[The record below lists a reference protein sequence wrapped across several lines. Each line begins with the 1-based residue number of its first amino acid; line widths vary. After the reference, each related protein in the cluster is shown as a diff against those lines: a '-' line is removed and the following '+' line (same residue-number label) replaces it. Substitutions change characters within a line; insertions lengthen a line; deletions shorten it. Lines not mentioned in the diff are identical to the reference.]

1 MRMLRV
7 GLVCGELD
15 PVRDGVADYTRR
27 LAQSLRTIG
36 VDALTLTT
44 FRLAEAH
51 GDPAI
56 GVTDSWAWRGIWQA
70 ARAIQRL
77 DVDVVHVQ
85 FAPSAFQFSR
95 AVGAMPQLL
104 AGGPP
109 LVVTVHEYATW
120 TAQGILGAA
129 RSAAWSAVER
139 RGWLDREALLLVP
152 CGCRLLVT
160 NSQHAAILAARWPAR
175 RDRMIEIPIG
185 PNIRREQVSR
195 DAIRRAVREELGTG
209 PTAALVVFFGFLHP
223 VKGLPRLIEAAS
235 YLQATYRDL
244 RVVLAGGCE
253 SHSVAGAD
261 AMRLRA
267 ALEGAARRHGVH
279 ANVVITGYLAEAQ
292 ISRLLQAADVA
303 VFPFDSG
310 VTLKSSSLLAALSH
324 DVPTIA
330 TRTNRQ
336 DAHAD
341 DAVLWIPP
349 QDTGAL
355 VAAIGRVLTETA
367 LPERMRR
374 AGRALIAHHE
384 WPHIAALHAEVYW
397 ETLEEEAGST
407 AATGLV
413 RGSFVHPYP
422 ARAIGAQ
429 ELPSHGMGG
438 PRKLTQENAADVNV

>member
-15 PVRDGVADYTRR
+15 PVRDGVADYTRQ
-27 LAQSLRTIG
+27 LARSLRAIG

-44 FRLAEAH
+44 YRLAEAA

-56 GVTDSWAWRGIWQA
+56 GVTDNWAWRGIQRA

-85 FAPSAFQFSR
+85 LAPSAFQFSR
-95 AVGAMPQLL
+95 AVGAMPRLL

-109 LVVTVHEYATW
+109 LVVTLHEYATW
-120 TAQGILGAA
+120 TAKGFLGAVRA
-129 RSAAWSAVER
+129 AAWSVAER
-139 RGWLDREALLLVP
+139 KGWLDRDALLLVP

-160 NSQHAAILAARWPAR
+160 NSQHAALVAARWPTR
-175 RDRMIEIPIG
+175 RDRVVEIPIG
-185 PNIRREQVSR
+185 PNIRREQVGR
-195 DAIRRAVREELGTG
+195 DVIRRAVREELGTG
-209 PTAALVVFFGFLHP
+209 PTATLVMFFGFLHP

-235 YLQATYRDL
+235 YLRAAYPDL

-253 SHSVAGAD
+253 SHSVAGTEAV
-261 AMRLRA
+261 RLRA
-267 ALEGAARRHGVH
+267 ALESAARRHDMH
-279 ANVVITGYLAEAQ
+279 ANVVITGYLPEAR

-330 TRTNRQ
+330 TWSSRQ
-336 DAHAD
+336 DAYAD

-349 QDTGAL
+349 RDTGAL
-355 VAAIGRVLTETA
+355 VAAIRRVLTDAA
-367 LPERMRR
+367 LSEQMRS
-374 AGRALIAHHE
+374 AGRGLIARHE
-384 WPHIAALHAEVYW
+384 WRHIAAMHADIYW
-397 ETLEEEAGST
+397 GVLEEAAGST
-407 AATGLV
+407 VDKELV
-413 RGSFVHPYP
+413 RESFVRPQP
-422 ARAIGAQ
+422 ALAIGAQ
-429 ELPSHGMGG
+429 ELASLGRGG
-438 PRKLTQENAADVNV
+438 PREQARENAADGTV

>member
-15 PVRDGVADYTRR
+15 PVRDGVADYTLQ
-27 LAQSLRTIG
+27 LACSLRAIG
-36 VDALTLTT
+36 ADALPLTT
-44 FRLAEAH
+44 YRLAEEV

-56 GVTDSWAWRGIWQA
+56 GVTDSWAWRGIQRA

-85 FAPSAFQFSR
+85 LAPSAFQFSR
-95 AVGAMPQLL
+95 AVGAMPRLL
-104 AGGPP
+104 TGGPP

-120 TAQGILGAA
+120 RAKGFLGAA
-129 RSAAWSAVER
+129 RAAAWSVAEQQ
-139 RGWLDREALLLVP
+139 GWLDRDTLLLVP

-160 NSQHAAILAARWPAR
+160 NSQHAAIVAARWPTR
-175 RDRMIEIPIG
+175 RDRVVEIPIG
-185 PNIRREQVSR
+185 PNIRREQVDR
-195 DAIRRAVREELGTG
+195 TAIRRAVRDELGTG
-209 PTAALVVFFGFLHP
+209 PTATLVMFFGFLHP

-235 YLQATYRDL
+235 YLRTAYPDL

-253 SHSVAGAD
+253 SHSVAGTEAVQ
-261 AMRLRA
+261 LRA
-267 ALEGAARRHGVH
+267 ALQGAALRHGVD
-279 ANVVITGYLAEAQ
+279 ANVVITGYLPEVQ

-330 TRTNRQ
+330 TWTNRQ
-336 DAHAD
+336 DALAD

-355 VAAIGRVLTETA
+355 VAAIAGVLTDA
-367 LPERMRR
+367 SLAERMRR

-384 WPHIAALHAEVYW
+384 WPHIAALHAQIYQGV
-397 ETLEEEAGST
+397 LEEAAGST
-407 AATGLV
+407 VAKGLV
-413 RGSFVHPYP
+413 S
-422 ARAIGAQ
+422 
-429 ELPSHGMGG
+429 
-438 PRKLTQENAADVNV
+438 